1 MNRFTLVSQYNL
13 RKTGIIGFAKDK
25 MYVGRKIQTN
35 LKVLQAVKAQ
45 HPTMYIDGMDRE
57 LKYEKGELGIYT
69 FWYD

>member
-1 MNRFTLVSQYNL
+1 MNRFTLVSQHNL
-13 RKTGIIGFAKDK
+13 RKTGTIGFAKDK

-45 HPTMYIDGMDRE
+45 HPTMYIDCMQRE

-69 FWYD
+69 FWYE